1 MKRKEWLTV
10 LLACVILAAVF
21 LGLYF
26 YRSAQGPAGTPT
38 PPTATQPAASD
49 EPQLLLRV
57 TKDFGRET
65 LLEKPIS
72 VKEGDTVM
80 DILKRSGLEIK
91 TGYGGGFVEEMA
103 GLASQYRTG
112 DPASK
117 KLDWFFYVNGM
128 MADVGAA
135 EYPVQAGDVVW
146 WDYHDWEYAIATP
159 ALVGAYPH
167 PFLRGPG
174 GEAPAPLVVMAAKG
188 FEKQAEKL
196 ADQLKTVRPDVKE
209 PIAWDEARFTEESA
223 MILVGDGRALLPS
236 KTVAELWRNKQTQ
249 GLFAEIR
256 ENGIQTY
263 DQLGQPAAVY
273 AEPGTGLVLG
283 TVHAATRLPLW
294 IVTGTDA
301 AGVEKAIN
309 SLQLEGKPSLLSGNF
324 GAVLTGE
331 SVVRLP
337 VVDSGGGTP

>member
-10 LLACVILAAVF
+10 LLACVILAAAF
-21 LGLYF
+21 IGLYQ
-26 YRSAQGPAGTPT
+26 YRSAQGPAEAPT
-38 PPTATQPAASD
+38 PPAATKPASE

-57 TKDFGRET
+57 TKEFGRET
-65 LLEKPIS
+65 LLEKSIS

-91 TGYGGGFVEEMA
+91 TGYGGGFVESMA

-196 ADQLKTVRPDVKE
+196 VGQLKSVRSDVKE
-209 PIAWDEARFTEESA
+209 PISWDEGRFTVESA
-223 MILVGDGRALLPS
+223 MILVGDGKALLPS
-236 KTVAELWRNKQTQ
+236 KFVGELWLNKQTQ
-249 GLFAEIR
+249 GLFAEIK
-256 ENGIQTY
+256 ENGIHTY
-263 DQLGQPAAVY
+263 DQLGKPAKVFT
-273 AEPGTGLVLG
+273 EPGTGVVLS
-283 TVHAATRLPLW
+283 TVHPTTRLPLW

-301 AGVEKAIN
+301 AGVEKAID
-309 SLQLEGKPSLLSGNF
+309 SMQLEGKPYMLSGYF

-331 SVVRLP
+331 QVVRLP
-337 VVDSGGGTP
+337 AAGSGGGTP